1 MAKKILSYLCIY
13 IILTADVIAQNITF
27 NENFNNTLTLNIGVN
42 DFHIKDERISPL
54 IFRGILFSSYT
65 SYKYRDNKFTHDVE
79 TFISLGKIFSTFN
92 QNLVEQFAGC
102 ISYSLL
108 HQIYNVDYANSNI
121 NLNLGA
127 GIKSFVSYE
136 NTLDPNYFILS
147 GEDSWYWSHSL
158 NLIFS
163 GVYNIVNKHS
173 INFQLSSPFIRTVS
187 RPDFSQ
193 NQLYYEV
200 ESNHLK
206 AAKYGDIEF
215 LWNDF
220 VIFSNLSYVYNQS
233 KHIGLNISYNFYYA
247 STHKTQF
254 MGLYSNNFLLGGGWQ
269 F

>member
-54 IFRGILFSSYT
+54 IF
-65 SYKYRDNKFTHDVE
+65 
-79 TFISLGKIFSTFN
+79 FN

-220 VIFSNLSYVYNQS
+220 VIFSNLSYVYNLS